1 MDLEKLATSAIEK
14 EIAKTDLLSSFINS
28 GDREPCWDGHI
39 YIHEDKK
46 KTKKN
51 IKKVAAQVKGKA
63 VRTRDAKRTISY
75 PISCDDLRAYMMNG
89 GTVFFVVYLNKDT
102 GDVLQIYYV
111 SLLPV
116 MVKKLLDEKKSR
128 RTISVKFHKFP
139 ADNARKTELFLN
151 FYEESKKQVSFAG
164 KDLPNVDDLIK
175 KGLLENISFSYTGL
189 GACPDTRLLPKIID
203 GKSLTLYAN
212 IKGGTAPIPIEYFDE
227 ITNITTSKDTNIPIS
242 VKGHIYYDKVKTI
255 ATADTIEQQIGS
267 SVKIIA
273 PNVDNVD
280 SSIKI
285 HLNINLTGTLTEQIE
300 ALEFII
306 ALVDNEAFNFGDAEF
321 PAKFPQSE
329 LDRMEAYNFPEM
341 LSNRKHIKEVLDSMN
356 VKKDLELSKCTSDDI
371 DNLMRIVNS
380 IGDHRIIRGEIDE
393 KNPGQKIKI
402 ANLTVAVVYIKANGG
417 YRIYDFFGNRFDVK
431 WAPEG
436 MEPVEVSQ
444 FMMMRPDDYLTLD
457 NLDLEKVVENFKI
470 IPPSTTHFELSNN
483 CMLSMLNAYDKAPNP
498 ELLNAARQMNVW
510 LGQHTD
516 FLSSEIVTLNRL
528 QIELRE
534 RPLEFSEKQEL
545 YTIATTAKDE
555 FQRLGAFLL
564 LDEQEEARKIFDTLD
579 EDRLNLF
586 KGFPIYK
593 FYKYAEEKGTDG
605 QTENADSEQ
614 GR

>member
-273 PNVDNVD
+273 PNVDKVD

-356 VKKDLELSKCTSDDI
+356 VKKDLKLSKCTSDDI

-564 LDEQEEARKIFDTLD
+564 LDEQEEAREIFDTLE

-605 QTENADSEQ
+605 QTENANSEQ
-614 GR
+614 G

>member
-151 FYEESKKQVSFAG
+151 LYEESKKQVSFAG

-273 PNVDNVD
+273 PNVDKVD

-356 VKKDLELSKCTSDDI
+356 VKKDLKLSKCTSDDI

-564 LDEQEEARKIFDTLD
+564 LDEQEEARKIFDTLE

-605 QTENADSEQ
+605 QTENANSEQ
-614 GR
+614 G

>member
-28 GDREPCWDGHI
+28 GDKEPCWDGHI

-164 KDLPNVDDLIK
+164 KGLPNIDDLIK

-273 PNVDNVD
+273 PNVDKVD

-614 GR
+614 G

>member
-28 GDREPCWDGHI
+28 GDKEPCWDGHI

-139 ADNARKTELFLN
+139 ANNARKTELFLN

-164 KDLPNVDDLIK
+164 KDLPNIDDLIK

-273 PNVDNVD
+273 PNVDKVD

-614 GR
+614 G

>member
-28 GDREPCWDGHI
+28 GDKEPCWDGHI
-39 YIHEDKK
+39 YIHEDKN

-116 MVKKLLDEKKSR
+116 MVKKLLDEKNGR

-139 ADNARKTELFLN
+139 ADNTRKTELFLN
-151 FYEESKKQVSFAG
+151 FYDESKKQVSFAG

-175 KGLLENISFSYTGL
+175 KGVLENISFSYTGL

-227 ITNITTSKDTNIPIS
+227 ITNITTSKDTTIPIS
-242 VKGHIYYDKVKTI
+242 VKGHVYYDKVKTI

-273 PNVDNVD
+273 PNVDKVD

-285 HLNINLTGTLTEQIE
+285 HLSINLTGTLTEQIA

-329 LDRMEAYNFPEM
+329 LDRMEACNFPEM
-341 LSNRKHIKEVLDSMN
+341 LSDRKHVKEVLDSMN
-356 VKKDLELSKCTSDDI
+356 VKTDLELSKCTSDDI
-371 DNLMRIVNS
+371 DNLKRIVDS

-444 FMMMRPDDYLTLD
+444 FIMLRPDDYLTLD
-457 NLDLEKVVENFKI
+457 NLDLEKVVEDFKI
-470 IPPSTTHFELSNN
+470 IPPSTAHFELSNN

-555 FQRLGAFLL
+555 FYRLGAFLL
-564 LDEQEEARKIFDTLD
+564 LGEQEEARKIFDTLD

-614 GR
+614 G

>member
-28 GDREPCWDGHI
+28 GDKEPCWDGHI

-164 KDLPNVDDLIK
+164 KDLPNIDDLIK

-273 PNVDNVD
+273 PNVDKVD

-329 LDRMEAYNFPEM
+329 LDRMEACNFPEM

-564 LDEQEEARKIFDTLD
+564 LDEQEEARKIFDTLE

-614 GR
+614 G

>member
-116 MVKKLLDEKKSR
+116 MVKKLLDEKKSQ

-273 PNVDNVD
+273 PNVDKVD

-329 LDRMEAYNFPEM
+329 LDRMEACNFPEM

-371 DNLMRIVNS
+371 ENLMRIVNS

-564 LDEQEEARKIFDTLD
+564 LDEQEEARKIFDTLE

-605 QTENADSEQ
+605 QVENADSEQ
-614 GR
+614 G

>member
-1 MDLEKLATSAIEK
+1 MNLEKLATSAIEK

-273 PNVDNVD
+273 PNVDKVD

-614 GR
+614 G

>member
-273 PNVDNVD
+273 PNVDKVD

-356 VKKDLELSKCTSDDI
+356 MKKDLKLSKCTSDDI

-564 LDEQEEARKIFDTLD
+564 LDEQEEARKIFDTLE

-605 QTENADSEQ
+605 QTENANSEQ
-614 GR
+614 G

>member
-151 FYEESKKQVSFAG
+151 FYEELKKQVSFAG

-273 PNVDNVD
+273 PNVDKVD

-614 GR
+614 G

>member
-28 GDREPCWDGHI
+28 GDKEPCWDGHI

-128 RTISVKFHKFP
+128 RTTSVKFHKFP

-164 KDLPNVDDLIK
+164 KDLPNIDDLIK

-273 PNVDNVD
+273 PNVDKVD

-614 GR
+614 G

>member
-273 PNVDNVD
+273 PNVDKVD

-605 QTENADSEQ
+605 QTENANSEQ
-614 GR
+614 G

>member
-1 MDLEKLATSAIEK
+1 MELINNTT
-14 EIAKTDLLSSFINS
+14 KTL
-28 GDREPCWDGHI
+28 
-39 YIHEDKK
+39 K
-46 KTKKN
+46 
-51 IKKVAAQVKGKA
+51 
-63 VRTRDAKRTISY
+63 
-75 PISCDDLRAYMMNG
+75 DDLSVEIKQGSKLSIAAACFSIYAFQELKEQLSQIEELRFIFTSPTFVTEKAKKERREFYIPRLTRERNLY
-89 GTVFFVVYLNKDT
+89 GTEFEIKLRNELTQKAIARECAEWIRQKVTFKSNVSDKSIQGQIVVDGVGYTPIN
-102 GDVLQIYYV
+102 
-111 SLLPV
+111 
-116 MVKKLLDEKKSR
+116 
-128 RTISVKFHKFP
+128 
-139 ADNARKTELFLN
+139 N
-151 FYEESKKQVSFAG
+151 
-164 KDLPNVDDLIK
+164 
-175 KGLLENISFSYTGL
+175 FSYTGL

-273 PNVDNVD
+273 PNVDKVD

-356 VKKDLELSKCTSDDI
+356 VKKDLKLSKCTSDDI

-564 LDEQEEARKIFDTLD
+564 LDEQEEARKIFDTLE

-605 QTENADSEQ
+605 QTENANSEQ
-614 GR
+614 G

>member
-28 GDREPCWDGHI
+28 GDKEPCWDGHI

-164 KDLPNVDDLIK
+164 KDLPNIDDLIK

-273 PNVDNVD
+273 PNVDKVD

-329 LDRMEAYNFPEM
+329 LDRMEACNFPEM

-564 LDEQEEARKIFDTLD
+564 LDEQEEARKIFDTLE

-605 QTENADSEQ
+605 QTENANSEQ
-614 GR
+614 G

>member
-128 RTISVKFHKFP
+128 RPISVKFHKFP

-273 PNVDNVD
+273 PNVDKVD

-564 LDEQEEARKIFDTLD
+564 LDEQEEARKIFDTLE

-605 QTENADSEQ
+605 QTENANSEQ
-614 GR
+614 G

>member
-28 GDREPCWDGHI
+28 GDKEPCWDGHI

-164 KDLPNVDDLIK
+164 KDLPNIDDLIK

-273 PNVDNVD
+273 PNVDKVD

-306 ALVDNEAFNFGDAEF
+306 ALVDNEAFNSGDAEF

-614 GR
+614 G

>member
-128 RTISVKFHKFP
+128 RTVSVKFHKFP

-273 PNVDNVD
+273 PNVDKVD

-321 PAKFPQSE
+321 PAKFPQRE

-614 GR
+614 G

>member
-1 MDLEKLATSAIEK
+1 
-14 EIAKTDLLSSFINS
+14 
-28 GDREPCWDGHI
+28 
-39 YIHEDKK
+39 
-46 KTKKN
+46 
-51 IKKVAAQVKGKA
+51 
-63 VRTRDAKRTISY
+63 
-75 PISCDDLRAYMMNG
+75 MMNG

-545 YTIATTAKDE
+545 YTIATAAKDE

-614 GR
+614 G

>member
-273 PNVDNVD
+273 PNVDKVD

-534 RPLEFSEKQEL
+534 RPLELSEKQEL

-614 GR
+614 G

>member
-273 PNVDNVD
+273 PNVDKVD

-356 VKKDLELSKCTSDDI
+356 VKKDLKLSKCTSDDI

-555 FQRLGAFLL
+555 FHRLGAFLL
-564 LDEQEEARKIFDTLD
+564 LGEQEEARKIFDTLD

-614 GR
+614 G

>member
-28 GDREPCWDGHI
+28 GDKEPCWDGHI

-164 KDLPNVDDLIK
+164 KDLPNIDDLIK

-273 PNVDNVD
+273 PNVDKVD

-306 ALVDNEAFNFGDAEF
+306 ALVDNKAFNFGDAEF

-614 GR
+614 G

>member
-116 MVKKLLDEKKSR
+116 MVKKLLDEKKSQ

-273 PNVDNVD
+273 PNVDKVD

-417 YRIYDFFGNRFDVK
+417 YRIYDFFGNHFDVK

-614 GR
+614 G

>member
-273 PNVDNVD
+273 PNVDKVD

-356 VKKDLELSKCTSDDI
+356 VKKDLKLSKCTSDDI

-470 IPPSTTHFELSNN
+470 IPPSPTHVELSNN

-564 LDEQEEARKIFDTLD
+564 LDEQEEARKIFDTLE

-605 QTENADSEQ
+605 QTENANSEQ
-614 GR
+614 G

>member
-28 GDREPCWDGHI
+28 GDKEPCWDGHI

-116 MVKKLLDEKKSR
+116 MVKKLLDEKNRR

-139 ADNARKTELFLN
+139 ADNTRKTELFLN
-151 FYEESKKQVSFAG
+151 FYDESKKQVSFAG

-227 ITNITTSKDTNIPIS
+227 ITNVTTSKDTNIPIS
-242 VKGHIYYDKVKTI
+242 VKGHVYYDKVKTI
-255 ATADTIEQQIGS
+255 TTADTIEQQIGS

-273 PNVDNVD
+273 PNVDKVD

-285 HLNINLTGTLTEQIE
+285 HLSINLTGTLAEQIA

-329 LDRMEAYNFPEM
+329 LDRMEACNFPEM

-356 VKKDLELSKCTSDDI
+356 VKTDLELSKCTSDDI

-555 FQRLGAFLL
+555 FHRLGAFLL
-564 LDEQEEARKIFDTLD
+564 LGEQEEARKIFDTLD

-614 GR
+614 G

>member
-164 KDLPNVDDLIK
+164 KDLPNIDDLIK

-273 PNVDNVD
+273 PNVDKVD

-614 GR
+614 G

>member
-273 PNVDNVD
+273 PNVDKVD

-498 ELLNAARQMNVW
+498 ELLNAARQMNAW

-614 GR
+614 G

>member
-273 PNVDNVD
+273 PNVDKVD

-329 LDRMEAYNFPEM
+329 LDRMEACNFPEM

-417 YRIYDFFGNRFDVK
+417 CRIYDFFGNRFDVK

-564 LDEQEEARKIFDTLD
+564 LDEQEEARKIFDTLE

-605 QTENADSEQ
+605 QTENANSEQ
-614 GR
+614 G

>member
-14 EIAKTDLLSSFINS
+14 KIAKTDLLSSFINS
-28 GDREPCWDGHI
+28 GDKEPCWDGHI

-164 KDLPNVDDLIK
+164 KDLPNIDDLIK

-273 PNVDNVD
+273 PNVDKVD

-614 GR
+614 G

>member
-227 ITNITTSKDTNIPIS
+227 ITNITTSKDT
-242 VKGHIYYDKVKTI
+242 
-255 ATADTIEQQIGS
+255 
-267 SVKIIA
+267 
-273 PNVDNVD
+273 
-280 SSIKI
+280 
-285 HLNINLTGTLTEQIE
+285 GTLTEQIE

-356 VKKDLELSKCTSDDI
+356 VKKDLKLSKCTSDDI

-564 LDEQEEARKIFDTLD
+564 LDEQEEARKIFDTLE

-605 QTENADSEQ
+605 QTENANSEQ
-614 GR
+614 G

>member
-273 PNVDNVD
+273 PNVDKVD

-555 FQRLGAFLL
+555 FQRLGALLL
-564 LDEQEEARKIFDTLD
+564 LDEQEEARKIFDTLE

-605 QTENADSEQ
+605 QTENANSEQ
-614 GR
+614 G

>member
-273 PNVDNVD
+273 PNVDKVD

-329 LDRMEAYNFPEM
+329 LDRMEACNFPEM

-516 FLSSEIVTLNRL
+516 FLSSEIITLNRL

-564 LDEQEEARKIFDTLD
+564 LDEQEEARKIFDTLE

-605 QTENADSEQ
+605 QTENANSEQ
-614 GR
+614 G

>member
-273 PNVDNVD
+273 PNVDKVD

-555 FQRLGAFLL
+555 FHRLGAFLL
-564 LDEQEEARKIFDTLD
+564 LGEQEEARKIFDTLD

-614 GR
+614 G

>member
-28 GDREPCWDGHI
+28 GDKEPCWDGHI

-164 KDLPNVDDLIK
+164 KDLPNIDDLIK

-273 PNVDNVD
+273 PNVDKVD

-306 ALVDNEAFNFGDAEF
+306 ALVDNETFNFGDAEF

-614 GR
+614 G

>member
-273 PNVDNVD
+273 PNVDKVD

-356 VKKDLELSKCTSDDI
+356 VKKDLKLSKCTSDDI

-564 LDEQEEARKIFDTLD
+564 LDEQEEARKIFDTLE

-586 KGFPIYK
+586 NGFPIYK

-605 QTENADSEQ
+605 QTENANSEQ
-614 GR
+614 G